1 MFVHRHLWDIVH
13 FRREDFT
20 LPPDIKGESPGK
32 KRRLKPGAVPSIFS
46 FRQELPS
53 RPSPADRRADA
64 LARIAALS
72 LPQFGPQTEVE
83 ATKAQLEVLRSR
95 VREQDDIYR
104 TYEGRGGPFAQAR
117 VSLSQCE
124 RRSG

>member
-1 MFVHRHLWDIVH
+1 M
-13 FRREDFT
+13 
-20 LPPDIKGESPGK
+20 
-32 KRRLKPGAVPSIFS
+32 KPGAVPSIFS

-72 LPQFGPQTEVE
+72 LPQFGPQTELE

-95 VREQDDIYR
+95 VREQDDIIAHMR
-104 TYEGRGGPFAQAR
+104 AEVALLRKQVFRFRNVKEDPD
-117 VSLSQCE
+117 
-124 RRSG
+124 